1 MTEIALL
8 VELMLVF
15 ATFLVGLVL
24 IRLACHQASRY
35 EEAQLSGEPYRLLPP
50 LRWLVLLLDGQEA
63 VDYADM
69 LASGPQD
76 VRDLRAQYLREQRT
90 RIDRLLA
97 RVREFRERHA
107 RWPDPRELACR
118 DRDTHDGREDS

>member
-1 MTEIALL
+1 MTEIALF

-35 EEAQLSGEPYRLLPP
+35 
-50 LRWLVLLLDGQEA
+50 A

-69 LASGPQD
+69 LASTPQD

-118 DRDTHDGREDS
+118 DRDTHDSREDS